1 MASRVGRV
9 AGVTIGDVAAAAR
22 VSRSTVSR
30 AFTRPQ
36 LLSPA
41 TVEQVLTT
49 AARLGYVGNQAA
61 RALSTGRFGNIAVV
75 VPDIANP
82 FFPPLVRSLQLAA
95 ETADLAVFLGDSDES
110 AEREAKLIARLAPQV
125 EGFVLASPRLS
136 EQLIREL
143 AATRPVVLVN
153 RDLDGIARVLIDSS
167 GGMTE
172 AVLLLKK
179 LGHQRLAYL
188 AGPRDSWSDGQ
199 RRTTLAR
206 VSEQAGLTVEVI
218 ETGRPSYAAGR
229 ESVSAIVRSGA
240 TAAIAFDDVV
250 SQGVLAGL
258 EVRGISVPADFS
270 LVGCDDT
277 LAALTTPALTTVSA
291 GAASAGAAAAQ
302 LLITLLQSPDG
313 RPADAAAG
321 GEGAAAAGASG
332 AAGGRAGEDGG
343 GGECVRIGTH
353 LVVRGTTAVRGG
365 MVA

>member
-1 MASRVGRV
+1 MSPRLQRVP
-9 AGVTIGDVAAAAR
+9 GVTIGDIAAAAQ

-36 LLSPA
+36 LLSA
-41 TVEQVLTT
+41 ETVDHVR
-49 AARLGYVGNQAA
+49 AVAVRLGYVGNQAA

-82 FFPPLVRSLQLAA
+82 FFPPLVRSLQSAA

-136 EQLIREL
+136 EELIREL

-153 RDLDGIARVLIDSS
+153 RDLEGIPRVLIDSS

-172 AVLLLKK
+172 AVMLLKK
-179 LGHQRLAYL
+179 LGHTRIAYL
-188 AGPRDSWSDGQ
+188 AGPRDSWSDQQ
-199 RRTTLAR
+199 RREVLTSAA
-206 VSEQAGLTVEVI
+206 SGLTVEVI
-218 ETGRPSYAAGR
+218 EVGRPSYAAGR
-229 ESVSAIVRSGA
+229 DSVSAVVRSGA

-258 EVRGISVPADFS
+258 ELRGISVPSDFS

-277 LAALTTPALTTVSA
+277 LAALTTPALTSVSA
-291 GAASAGAAAAQ
+291 GAATAGTAAAKLLIQ
-302 LLITLLQSPDG
+302 LLEDPTAECITI
-313 RPADAAAG
+313 A
-321 GEGAAAAGASG
+321 
-332 AAGGRAGEDGG
+332 
-343 GGECVRIGTH
+343 TH
-353 LVVRGTTAVRGG
+353 LVIRATTAAVTR
-365 MVA
+365 

>member
-1 MASRVGRV
+1 MSPRLQRAP
-9 AGVTIGDVAAAAR
+9 GVTIGDIAAAAQ

-36 LLSPA
+36 LLSPETVDHVRAVA
-41 TVEQVLTT
+41 T
-49 AARLGYVGNQAA
+49 RLGYVGNQAA

-82 FFPPLVRSLQLAA
+82 FFPPLVRSLQSAA

-136 EQLIREL
+136 EELIREL

-153 RDLDGIARVLIDSS
+153 RDLEGIPRVLIDSS

-172 AVLLLKK
+172 AIMLLKK
-179 LGHQRLAYL
+179 LGHQRIAYL
-188 AGPRDSWSDGQ
+188 AGPRDSWSDQQ
-199 RRTTLAR
+199 RREVLTSAA
-206 VSEQAGLTVEVI
+206 SGLTVEVI
-218 ETGRPSYAAGR
+218 EVGRPSYAAGR
-229 ESVSAIVRSGA
+229 DSVSAIVRSGA

-258 EVRGISVPADFS
+258 ELRGISVPSDFS

-277 LAALTTPALTTVSA
+277 LAALTTPALTSVSA
-291 GAASAGAAAAQ
+291 GAATAGTAAAKLLIQ
-302 LLITLLQSPDG
+302 LL
-313 RPADAAAG
+313 
-321 GEGAAAAGASG
+321 
-332 AAGGRAGEDGG
+332 EDPTA
-343 GGECVRIGTH
+343 ECVTIATH
-353 LVVRGTTAVRGG
+353 LVIRATTAAVTDAVTR
-365 MVA
+365 

>member
-1 MASRVGRV
+1 MGMASRAGR
-9 AGVTIGDVAAAAR
+9 APGVTIGDVAAAAQ

-36 LLSPA
+36 LLSQE
-41 TVEQVLTT
+41 TVEHVR
-49 AARLGYVGNQAA
+49 AVAVRLGYVGNQAA

-136 EQLIREL
+136 EELIREL

-153 RDLDGIARVLIDSS
+153 RDLDGISRVLIDSS

-179 LGHQRLAYL
+179 LGHKRLAYL
-188 AGPRDSWSDGQ
+188 AGPRDSWSDQQ
-199 RRTTLAR
+199 RREVLTQTSAK
-206 VSEQAGLTVEVI
+206 AGLTVEIV
-218 ETGRPSYAAGR
+218 EVGRPTYAAGR
-229 ESVSAIVRSGA
+229 DSVSAVVRSGA

-258 EVRGISVPADFS
+258 EVRGISVPTDFS

-277 LAALTTPALTTVSA
+277 LAALTTPALTSVSA
-291 GAASAGAAAAQ
+291 GAATAGTAAAK
-302 LLITLLQSPDG
+302 LLVNLLEATEPS
-313 RPADAAAG
+313 A
-321 GEGAAAAGASG
+321 
-332 AAGGRAGEDGG
+332 
-343 GGECVRIGTH
+343 ECVTIATH
-353 LVVRGTTAVRGG
+353 LVTRATTA
-365 MVA
+365 AAPKSTP

>member
-1 MASRVGRV
+1 MPRTHRPS
-9 AGVTIGDVAAAAR
+9 VTIGDVAAAAQ

-36 LLSPA
+36 LLSPE
-41 TVEQVLTT
+41 TVDQVRAV

-82 FFPPLVRSLQLAA
+82 FFPPLVRSMQLAA

-125 EGFVLASPRLS
+125 EGFVLASPRLA
-136 EQLIREL
+136 EDLIREL

-153 RDLDGIARVLIDSS
+153 RDLDGIPRVLIDSS

-172 AVLLLKK
+172 ALMLLKK
-179 LGHQRLAYL
+179 LGHQRLVYL
-188 AGPRDSWSDGQ
+188 AGPRDSWSDQQ
-199 RRTTLAR
+199 RREVLTSAA
-206 VSEQAGLTVEVI
+206 AGLTVDVI
-218 ETGRPSYAAGR
+218 EVGRPSYAAGR
-229 ESVSAIVRSGA
+229 DSVSAIVRSGA

-258 EVRGISVPADFS
+258 ELRGISVPSDFS

-277 LAALTTPALTTVSA
+277 LAALTTPALTSVSA
-291 GAASAGAAAAQ
+291 GAATAGTAAAKLLAQ
-302 LLITLLQSPDG
+302 LLDSPD
-313 RPADAAAG
+313 PSA
-321 GEGAAAAGASG
+321 
-332 AAGGRAGEDGG
+332 
-343 GGECVRIGTH
+343 ECVTISTH
-353 LVVRGTTAVRGG
+353 LVIRATTAGPPRRQNPRG
-365 MVA
+365 

>member
-1 MASRVGRV
+1 MSPRLQRAP
-9 AGVTIGDVAAAAR
+9 GVTIGDIAAAAQ

-36 LLSPA
+36 LLSPE
-41 TVEQVLTT
+41 TVDHVR
-49 AARLGYVGNQAA
+49 AVASRLGYVGNQAA

-82 FFPPLVRSLQLAA
+82 FFPPLVRSLQSAA

-136 EQLIREL
+136 EELIREL

-153 RDLDGIARVLIDSS
+153 RDLEGIPRVLIDSS

-172 AVLLLKK
+172 AVMLLKK
-179 LGHQRLAYL
+179 LGHQRIAYL
-188 AGPRDSWSDGQ
+188 AGPRDSWSDQQ
-199 RRTTLAR
+199 RREVLTSTA
-206 VSEQAGLTVEVI
+206 SGLTVEVI
-218 ETGRPSYAAGR
+218 EVGRPSYAAGR
-229 ESVSAIVRSGA
+229 DSVSAIVRSGA

-258 EVRGISVPADFS
+258 ELRGISVPSDFS

-277 LAALTTPALTTVSA
+277 LAALTTPALTSVSA
-291 GAASAGAAAAQ
+291 GAATAGTAAAKLLIQ
-302 LLITLLQSPDG
+302 LLDDPT
-313 RPADAAAG
+313 A
-321 GEGAAAAGASG
+321 
-332 AAGGRAGEDGG
+332 
-343 GGECVRIGTH
+343 ECVTIATH
-353 LVVRGTTAVRGG
+353 LVIRATTAAVTSR
-365 MVA
+365 VTR

>member
-1 MASRVGRV
+1 MSPRLQRAP
-9 AGVTIGDVAAAAR
+9 GVTIGDIAAAAQ

-36 LLSPA
+36 LLSPE
-41 TVEQVLTT
+41 TVEHVRAV

-82 FFPPLVRSLQLAA
+82 FFPPLVRSLQSAA

-136 EQLIREL
+136 EELIREL

-153 RDLDGIARVLIDSS
+153 RDLDGIPRVLIDST

-172 AVLLLKK
+172 AVMLLKK
-179 LGHQRLAYL
+179 LGHERIAYL
-188 AGPRDSWSDGQ
+188 AGPRDSWSDQQ
-199 RRTTLAR
+199 RREVLTSA
-206 VSEQAGLTVEVI
+206 APGLTVDVI
-218 ETGRPSYAAGR
+218 EVGRPSYAAGR
-229 ESVSAIVRSGA
+229 DSVSAIVRSGA

-258 EVRGISVPADFS
+258 ELRGVSVPSDFS

-277 LAALTTPALTTVSA
+277 LAALTTPALTSVSA
-291 GAASAGAAAAQ
+291 GAATAGTAAAKLLIQ
-302 LLITLLQSPDG
+302 LLEDPTAECITI
-313 RPADAAAG
+313 A
-321 GEGAAAAGASG
+321 
-332 AAGGRAGEDGG
+332 
-343 GGECVRIGTH
+343 TH
-353 LVVRGTTAVRGG
+353 LVIRATTAAVTR
-365 MVA
+365 

>member
-1 MASRVGRV
+1 MSPRLQRAP
-9 AGVTIGDVAAAAR
+9 GVTIGDIAAAAQ

-36 LLSPA
+36 LLSPE
-41 TVEQVLTT
+41 TVDHVRAV

-82 FFPPLVRSLQLAA
+82 FFPPLVRSLQSAA

-136 EQLIREL
+136 EELIREL

-153 RDLDGIARVLIDSS
+153 RDLDGIPRVLIDST

-172 AVLLLKK
+172 AVMLLKK
-179 LGHQRLAYL
+179 LGHERIAYL
-188 AGPRDSWSDGQ
+188 AGPRDSWSDQQ
-199 RRTTLAR
+199 RREVLTSAA
-206 VSEQAGLTVEVI
+206 SGLTVEVI
-218 ETGRPSYAAGR
+218 EVGRPSYAAGR
-229 ESVSAIVRSGA
+229 DSVSALVRSGA

-258 EVRGISVPADFS
+258 ELRGISVPGDFS

-277 LAALTTPALTTVSA
+277 LAALTTPALTSVSA
-291 GAASAGAAAAQ
+291 GASTAGTAAAQ
-302 LLITLLQSPDG
+302 LLIRLMED
-313 RPADAAAG
+313 ADD
-321 GEGAAAAGASG
+321 
-332 AAGGRAGEDGG
+332 AGE
-343 GGECVRIGTH
+343 CMTIATH
-353 LVVRGTTAVRGG
+353 LVTRATTATAPKG
-365 MVA
+365 ALT

>member
-1 MASRVGRV
+1 MASRAGR
-9 AGVTIGDVAAAAR
+9 APGVTIGDVAAAAQ

-36 LLSPA
+36 LLSQE
-41 TVEQVLTT
+41 TVEHVR
-49 AARLGYVGNQAA
+49 AVAVRLGYVGNQAA

-136 EQLIREL
+136 ETLIREL

-153 RDLDGIARVLIDSS
+153 RDLDGIPRVLIDSS

-179 LGHQRLAYL
+179 FGHERLAYL
-188 AGPRDSWSDGQ
+188 AGPRDSWSDQQ
-199 RRTTLAR
+199 RREALTQTSAK
-206 VSEQAGLTVEVI
+206 AGLTVEIV
-218 ETGRPSYAAGR
+218 EVGRPTYAAGR
-229 ESVSAIVRSGA
+229 DSVSAVVRSGA

-277 LAALTTPALTTVSA
+277 LAALTTPALTSVSA
-291 GAASAGAAAAQ
+291 GAATAGTAAAK
-302 LLITLLQSPDG
+302 LLVNVL
-313 RPADAAAG
+313 
-321 GEGAAAAGASG
+321 EGAEPSA
-332 AAGGRAGEDGG
+332 
-343 GGECVRIGTH
+343 ECVTIATH
-353 LVVRGTTAVRGG
+353 LVTRATTA
-365 MVA
+365 AAPKSTP

>member
-1 MASRVGRV
+1 MSPRLQRTP
-9 AGVTIGDVAAAAR
+9 GVTIGDVAAAAQ

-36 LLSPA
+36 LLSRE
-41 TVEQVLTT
+41 TVEHVR
-49 AARLGYVGNQAA
+49 AVAVRLGYVGNQAA

-82 FFPPLVRSLQLAA
+82 FFPPLVRSLQSAA

-136 EQLIREL
+136 EELIREL

-153 RDLDGIARVLIDSS
+153 RDLDGIPRVLIDSS

-172 AVLLLKK
+172 AVMLLKK
-179 LGHQRLAYL
+179 LGHQRIAYL
-188 AGPRDSWSDGQ
+188 AGPRDSWSDQQ
-199 RRTTLAR
+199 RREVLTSAA
-206 VSEQAGLTVEVI
+206 SGLTVEVI
-218 ETGRPSYAAGR
+218 EVGRPTYAAGR
-229 ESVSAIVRSGA
+229 DSVSAIVRSGA

-258 EVRGISVPADFS
+258 EVRGISVPSDFS

-277 LAALTTPALTTVSA
+277 LAALTTPALTSVSA
-291 GAASAGAAAAQ
+291 GAATAGTAAAK
-302 LLITLLQSPDG
+302 LLIQVL
-313 RPADAAAG
+313 
-321 GEGAAAAGASG
+321 
-332 AAGGRAGEDGG
+332 EDPTA
-343 GGECVRIGTH
+343 ECITIATH
-353 LVVRGTTAVRGG
+353 LVIRATTAPVTR
-365 MVA
+365 

>member
-1 MASRVGRV
+1 MSPRLQRAP
-9 AGVTIGDVAAAAR
+9 GVTIGDIAAAAQ

-36 LLSPA
+36 LLSPE
-41 TVEQVLTT
+41 TVDHVREV
-49 AARLGYVGNQAA
+49 AVRLGYVGNQAA

-82 FFPPLVRSLQLAA
+82 FFPPLVRSLQSAA

-136 EQLIREL
+136 EELIREL

-153 RDLDGIARVLIDSS
+153 RDLEGIPRVLIDSS

-172 AVLLLKK
+172 AVMLLKK
-179 LGHQRLAYL
+179 LGHERIAYL
-188 AGPRDSWSDGQ
+188 AGPRDSWSDQQ
-199 RRTTLAR
+199 RREVLTSAA
-206 VSEQAGLTVEVI
+206 SGLTVEVI
-218 ETGRPSYAAGR
+218 EVGRPTYAAGR
-229 ESVSAIVRSGA
+229 DSVSAIVRSGA

-258 EVRGISVPADFS
+258 ELRGISVPSDFS

-277 LAALTTPALTTVSA
+277 LAALTTPALTSVSA
-291 GAASAGAAAAQ
+291 GAATAGTAAAKLLIQ
-302 LLITLLQSPDG
+302 LLEDPTAECITI
-313 RPADAAAG
+313 A
-321 GEGAAAAGASG
+321 
-332 AAGGRAGEDGG
+332 
-343 GGECVRIGTH
+343 TH
-353 LVVRGTTAVRGG
+353 LVIRATTAAVTR
-365 MVA
+365 

>member
-1 MASRVGRV
+1 MSPRLQRAP
-9 AGVTIGDVAAAAR
+9 GVTIGDVAAAAE

-36 LLSPA
+36 LLSPE
-41 TVEQVLTT
+41 TVDHIRAV

-82 FFPPLVRSLQLAA
+82 FFPPLVRSLQSAA

-136 EQLIREL
+136 EELIREL

-153 RDLDGIARVLIDSS
+153 RDLEGIPRVLIDST

-172 AVLLLKK
+172 AVMLLKK
-179 LGHQRLAYL
+179 LGHERLAYL
-188 AGPRDSWSDGQ
+188 AGPRDSWSDQQ
-199 RRTTLAR
+199 RREVLTSAA
-206 VSEQAGLTVEVI
+206 SGLTVEVI
-218 ETGRPSYAAGR
+218 EVGRPSYAAGR
-229 ESVSAIVRSGA
+229 DSVSALVRSGA

-258 EVRGISVPADFS
+258 ELRGISVPTDFS

-277 LAALTTPALTTVSA
+277 LAALTTPALTSVSA
-291 GAASAGAAAAQ
+291 GAATAGTAAAKLLIQ
-302 LLITLLQSPDG
+302 LLDDPTAECITI
-313 RPADAAAG
+313 A
-321 GEGAAAAGASG
+321 
-332 AAGGRAGEDGG
+332 
-343 GGECVRIGTH
+343 TH
-353 LVVRGTTAVRGG
+353 LVIRATTAAVTR
-365 MVA
+365 

>member
-1 MASRVGRV
+1 MRRAP
-9 AGVTIGDVAAAAR
+9 GVTIGDVAAAAE

-36 LLSPA
+36 LLSPE
-41 TVEQVLTT
+41 TVDHVRAV

-136 EQLIREL
+136 EELIREL

-153 RDLDGIARVLIDSS
+153 RDLDGIPRVLIDSS

-172 AVLLLKK
+172 AVMLLKK

-188 AGPRDSWSDGQ
+188 AGPRDSWSDQQ
-199 RRTTLAR
+199 RRAVLTQTSDA
-206 VSEQAGLTVEVI
+206 AGLTVEII
-218 ETGRPSYAAGR
+218 EVGRPSYAAGR
-229 ESVSAIVRSGA
+229 DSVSAVVRSGA

-258 EVRGISVPADFS
+258 ELRGISVPSDFS

-277 LAALTTPALTTVSA
+277 LAALTTPALTSVSA
-291 GAASAGAAAAQ
+291 GAAIAGTAAAK
-302 LLITLLQSPDG
+302 LLIHLLDAPD
-313 RPADAAAG
+313 P
-321 GEGAAAAGASG
+321 GA
-332 AAGGRAGEDGG
+332 E
-343 GGECVRIGTH
+343 RIAIETH
-353 LVVRGTTAVRGG
+353 LVIRATTSGSARMQNSRSHSGPSG
-365 MVA
+365 RTTS

>member
-1 MASRVGRV
+1 MATRT
-9 AGVTIGDVAAAAR
+9 GVTIRDVAIAAE

-36 LLSPA
+36 LLSPE
-41 TVEQVLTT
+41 TVEHVRAV

-136 EQLIREL
+136 EELIRGL

-153 RDLDGIARVLIDSS
+153 RDLDGIPRVLIDSS

-179 LGHQRLAYL
+179 LGHERLAYL
-188 AGPRDSWSDGQ
+188 AGPRDSWSDQQ
-199 RRTTLAR
+199 RRDTLTQTSAA
-206 VSEQAGLTVEVI
+206 AGLTVEII
-218 ETGRPSYAAGR
+218 EVGRPTYTAGR
-229 ESVSAIVRSGA
+229 DSVSALVRSGA

-258 EVRGISVPADFS
+258 EVRGLSVPADFS

-277 LAALTTPALTTVSA
+277 LAPLTTPALTSVSA
-291 GAASAGAAAAQ
+291 GAATAGTAAAKLLVDLLEATEPSAG
-302 LLITLLQSPDG
+302 
-313 RPADAAAG
+313 
-321 GEGAAAAGASG
+321 
-332 AAGGRAGEDGG
+332 
-343 GGECVRIGTH
+343 CVTIATH
-353 LVVRGTTAVRGG
+353 LVTRATTAP
-365 MVA
+365 APKPAP

>member
-1 MASRVGRV
+1 MASRAGR
-9 AGVTIGDVAAAAR
+9 APGVTIGDVAAAAQ
-22 VSRSTVSR
+22 VSRATVSR

-36 LLSPA
+36 LLSQE
-41 TVEQVLTT
+41 TVERVRTV

-110 AEREAKLIARLAPQV
+110 AEREAKLIARLAAQV

-136 EQLIREL
+136 EALIREL

-153 RDLDGIARVLIDSS
+153 RDLDGIPRVLIDSS

-179 LGHQRLAYL
+179 LGHQRLVYL
-188 AGPRDSWSDGQ
+188 AGPRDSWSDQQ
-199 RRTTLAR
+199 RRETLTQTSAK
-206 VSEQAGLTVEVI
+206 AGLTVEIV
-218 ETGRPSYAAGR
+218 EVGRPTYAAGR
-229 ESVSAIVRSGA
+229 DSVSAVVRSGA

-258 EVRGISVPADFS
+258 EVRGISVPTDFS

-277 LAALTTPALTTVSA
+277 LAALTTPALTSVSA
-291 GAASAGAAAAQ
+291 GAATAGTAAAK
-302 LLITLLQSPDG
+302 LLVNLLEATEPHTEPST
-313 RPADAAAG
+313 
-321 GEGAAAAGASG
+321 
-332 AAGGRAGEDGG
+332 
-343 GGECVRIGTH
+343 ECVTIATH
-353 LVVRGTTAVRGG
+353 LVTRATTA
-365 MVA
+365 AAPKSTP

>member
-1 MASRVGRV
+1 MSPRLQRAP
-9 AGVTIGDVAAAAR
+9 GVTIGDVAAAAE

-36 LLSPA
+36 LLSPE
-41 TVEQVLTT
+41 TVDHVRAV

-82 FFPPLVRSLQLAA
+82 FFPPLVRSLQSAA

-136 EQLIREL
+136 EELIREL
-143 AATRPVVLVN
+143 AASRPVVLVN
-153 RDLDGIARVLIDSS
+153 RDLEGIPRVLIDST

-172 AVLLLKK
+172 AVMLLKK
-179 LGHQRLAYL
+179 LGHERLAYL
-188 AGPRDSWSDGQ
+188 AGPRDSWSDQQ
-199 RRTTLAR
+199 RREVLTSAA
-206 VSEQAGLTVEVI
+206 SGLTVEVI
-218 ETGRPSYAAGR
+218 EVGRPSYAAGR
-229 ESVSAIVRSGA
+229 DSVSALVRSGA

-258 EVRGISVPADFS
+258 ELRGIAVPADFS

-277 LAALTTPALTTVSA
+277 LAALTTPALTSVSA
-291 GAASAGAAAAQ
+291 GAATAGTAAAKLLIQ
-302 LLITLLQSPDG
+302 LLEDPTAECITI
-313 RPADAAAG
+313 A
-321 GEGAAAAGASG
+321 
-332 AAGGRAGEDGG
+332 
-343 GGECVRIGTH
+343 TH
-353 LVVRGTTAVRGG
+353 LVIRATTAAATR
-365 MVA
+365 

>member
-1 MASRVGRV
+1 MSPRLQRVP
-9 AGVTIGDVAAAAR
+9 GVTIGDIAAAAR

-36 LLSPA
+36 LLSA
-41 TVEQVLTT
+41 ETVDHVR
-49 AARLGYVGNQAA
+49 AVAVRLGYVGNQAA

-82 FFPPLVRSLQLAA
+82 FFPPLVRSLQSAA

-136 EQLIREL
+136 EELIREL

-153 RDLDGIARVLIDSS
+153 RDLEGIPRVLIDSS

-172 AVLLLKK
+172 AVMLLKK
-179 LGHQRLAYL
+179 LGHTRIAYL
-188 AGPRDSWSDGQ
+188 AGPRDSWSDQQ
-199 RRTTLAR
+199 RREVLTSAA
-206 VSEQAGLTVEVI
+206 SGLTVEVI
-218 ETGRPSYAAGR
+218 EVGRPSYAAGR
-229 ESVSAIVRSGA
+229 DSVSAVVRSGA

-258 EVRGISVPADFS
+258 ELRGISVPSDFS

-277 LAALTTPALTTVSA
+277 LAALTTPALTSVSA
-291 GAASAGAAAAQ
+291 GAATAGTAAAKLLIQ
-302 LLITLLQSPDG
+302 LLEDPTAECITI
-313 RPADAAAG
+313 A
-321 GEGAAAAGASG
+321 
-332 AAGGRAGEDGG
+332 
-343 GGECVRIGTH
+343 TH
-353 LVVRGTTAVRGG
+353 LVIRATTAAVTR
-365 MVA
+365 

>member
-1 MASRVGRV
+1 MSPRLQRAP
-9 AGVTIGDVAAAAR
+9 GVTIGDIAAAAQ

-36 LLSPA
+36 LLSPE
-41 TVEQVLTT
+41 TVDHVR
-49 AARLGYVGNQAA
+49 AVAVRLGYVGTQAA

-82 FFPPLVRSLQLAA
+82 FFPPLVRSLQSAA

-136 EQLIREL
+136 EELIREL

-153 RDLDGIARVLIDSS
+153 RDLEGIPRVLIDSS

-172 AVLLLKK
+172 AVMLLKK
-179 LGHQRLAYL
+179 LGHQRIAYL
-188 AGPRDSWSDGQ
+188 AGPRVSWSDQQ
-199 RRTTLAR
+199 RREVLTSAASGLA
-206 VSEQAGLTVEVI
+206 VEVI
-218 ETGRPSYAAGR
+218 EVGRPSYAAGR
-229 ESVSAIVRSGA
+229 DSVSAIVRSGA

-258 EVRGISVPADFS
+258 ELRGISVPSDFS

-277 LAALTTPALTTVSA
+277 LAALTTPALTSVSA
-291 GAASAGAAAAQ
+291 GAATAGTAAAKLLIQ
-302 LLITLLQSPDG
+302 LLDDPT
-313 RPADAAAG
+313 A
-321 GEGAAAAGASG
+321 
-332 AAGGRAGEDGG
+332 
-343 GGECVRIGTH
+343 ECVTIATH
-353 LVVRGTTAVRGG
+353 LV
-365 MVA
+365 

>member
-1 MASRVGRV
+1 MASRLGRV

-41 TVEQVLTT
+41 TVEHVLTT

-95 ETADLAVFLGDSDES
+95 ESADLAVFLGDSDES

-229 ESVSAIVRSGA
+229 DSVAAIVRSGA

-277 LAALTTPALTTVSA
+277 LAALTSPALTTVSA
-291 GAASAGAAAAQ
+291 GAASAGAAAAK
-302 LLITLLQSPDG
+302 LLISLLETPDSG
-313 RPADAAAG
+313 RTAAG
-321 GEGAAAAGASG
+321 GSAGPAPG
-332 AAGGRAGEDGG
+332 HGGDVGGAGGA
-343 GGECVRIGTH
+343 CVRIGTH
-353 LVVRGTTAVRGG
+353 LVVRGTTAVARAG
-365 MVA
+365 VVT

>member
-1 MASRVGRV
+1 MSSRTSRPP
-9 AGVTIGDVAAAAR
+9 GVTIGDIAAAAQ

-36 LLSPA
+36 LLSPE
-41 TVEQVLTT
+41 TVDHVREV

-136 EQLIREL
+136 EEFVREL
-143 AATRPVVLVN
+143 AGTRPVVLVN
-153 RDLDGIARVLIDSS
+153 RDLDGISRVLIDSS

-172 AVLLLKK
+172 AVMLLKK

-188 AGPRDSWSDGQ
+188 AGPRDSWSDQQ
-199 RRTTLAR
+199 RRQVLTQTSSA
-206 VSEQAGLTVEVI
+206 AGLTVDVI
-218 ETGRPSYAAGR
+218 EVGRPSYAAGR
-229 ESVSAIVRSGA
+229 DSVSAVVRSGA

-258 EVRGISVPADFS
+258 ELRGISVPSDFS

-277 LAALTTPALTTVSA
+277 LAALTTPALTSVSA
-291 GAASAGAAAAQ
+291 GAATAGTAAAKLLVQ
-302 LLITLLQSPDG
+302 LLETSDPD
-313 RPADAAAG
+313 A
-321 GEGAAAAGASG
+321 
-332 AAGGRAGEDGG
+332 
-343 GGECVRIGTH
+343 ECVTIATH
-353 LVVRGTTAVRGG
+353 LVIRATTAPARVER
-365 MVA
+365 